1 MWIRRRVKLSEYSE
15 NVGIWYSQ
23 KINNILINKDER
35 KNIIQFDNIRYFLNI
50 ENKTPFIKKN
60 IKEFCEIYID

>member
-1 MWIRRRVKLSEYSE
+1 MSSF
-15 NVGIWYSQ
+15 Q
-23 KINNILINKDER
+23 NILKMLAYDIPKKSIIFELRR